1 MKYRNYTI
9 EKADELNWAWTKT
22 ETKTAT
28 SDHKNPRTGE
38 VIRKAGETYEAESKP
53 RFYGDVGNAL
63 AGVVKDLAGEG
74 CADIAALA
82 LQLGEI
88 KADLRALT
96 KGNQC

>member
-9 EKADELNWAWTKT
+9 EKADEMNWVWTKT
-22 ETKTAT
+22 ETKTAS

-38 VIRKAGETYEAESKP
+38 VIRKAGETYQAES
-53 RFYGDVGNAL
+53 RQHFYGDVGNAL
-63 AGVVKDLAGEG
+63 EGVVKDLAGSG

-88 KADLRALT
+88 KAELRGLI
-96 KGNQC
+96 K